1 MILVVSTCRF
11 PLSEEEFVR
20 PIVELIEEKGG
31 SYRVRRYYEEIRFER
46 YSKVIVC
53 GTALRDFDYLNYV
66 ENFRGLAEYGGE
78 VLGICAGYQI
88 LAVIYGNRLEEVE
101 KIGVRR
107 VEVVESNP
115 LTVEREFY
123 AYFLHVY
130 ALREANERLE
140 VLALQG
146 DEIAMFRVS
155 GKDFYGVSFHP
166 EVLNRDII
174 ERFILL

>member
-20 PIVELIEEKGG
+20 PILELVERAGHR
-31 SYRVRRYYEEIRFER
+31 YRVRRYYEEVEFEE
-46 YSKVIVC
+46 YPKVIVC
-53 GTALRDFDYLNYV
+53 GTALRDLDYLNYV
-66 ENFRGLAEYGGE
+66 ESFRRLVEYDGD

-88 LAVIYGNRLEEVE
+88 LAIVYGNSLSEVE

-107 VEVVESNP
+107 VKVIKRNP
-115 LTVEREFY
+115 LTIEGEFY

-130 ALREANERLE
+130 ALKEVNERLE
-140 VLALQG
+140 ALALQD
-146 DEIAMFRVS
+146 DEIAMFKVV

-166 EVLNRDII
+166 EVLNREIV
-174 ERFILL
+174 ERFLLL